1 MAITRRRVGYLLGLT
16 GVLVFKFKV
25 VVRELLI
32 GGQKS
37 GKSAQAERLAQCWLA
52 ASETHTVVM
61 IATARGLDVEMQSR
75 IARHQADRKLRFGDQ
90 NQRFLTIEEPLD
102 LARCVAQHS
111 TRTALVVVDCLTLWL
126 TNWLMSEQAS
136 VESSSS
142 LAYAEQEKALLSVLK
157 TSKGQVFLVSNEIG
171 LGVIPMGAQVRQFVD
186 ALGLLNQRVASVC
199 DTVTL
204 MTAGLPLQL
213 KGGL

>member
-1 MAITRRRVGYLLGLT
+1 
-16 GVLVFKFKV
+16 
-25 VVRELLI
+25 VRQLII

-37 GKSAQAERLAQCWLA
+37 GKSAQAETLAQRWLA
-52 ASETHTVVM
+52 ASEAHTVVM
-61 IATARGLDVEMQSR
+61 IATARGLDIEMQLR
-75 IARHQADRKLRFGDQ
+75 ISRHQADRKLRFGDQ

-111 TRTALVVVDCLTLWL
+111 TKTALVVVDCLTLWL
-126 TNWLMSEQAS
+126 TNWLMSEEAS
-136 VESSSS
+136 VESTSS

-157 TSKGQVFLVSNEIG
+157 TSKGWVVLVSNEIG

-213 KGGL
+213 KGVS